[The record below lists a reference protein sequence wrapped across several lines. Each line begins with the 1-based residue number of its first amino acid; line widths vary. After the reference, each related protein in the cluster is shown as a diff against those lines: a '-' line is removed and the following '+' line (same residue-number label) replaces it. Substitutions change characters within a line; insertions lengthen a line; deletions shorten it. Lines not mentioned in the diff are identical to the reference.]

1 MNSST
6 SSIAP
11 VQTPGY
17 VLLNEKTRLAPTVQP
32 LQSGRK
38 CIGLYGFSDKTPY
51 DVFRASSKLSLTPF
65 PLVKGYLQTLIESVA
80 DDLHLVIVDACT
92 PNESQV
98 FAATMEAVLHAQK
111 SQLNQVAAEY
121 TLTFDEES
129 NSYQVL
135 EPTESMLIAKRE

>member
-11 VQTPGY
+11 LRTPGY
-17 VLLNEKTRLAPTVQP
+17 VLLNDKTRIAPTLQP

-38 CIGLYGFSDKTPY
+38 CIGLYGFSDKNPY
-51 DVFRASSKLSLTPF
+51 DLFRSSSNLSLTPF

-80 DDLHLVIVDACT
+80 DNLHLVILDACG
-92 PNESQV
+92 PNETQV
-98 FAATMEAVLHAQK
+98 HAASMEAVLHAQK
-111 SQLNQVAAEY
+111 SRLSTVAVEY

-129 NSYQVL
+129 NTYQII
-135 EPTESMLIAKRE
+135 ESA

>member
-11 VQTPGY
+11 LRTPGY
-17 VLLNEKTRLAPTVQP
+17 VLLNDKTRIAPTLQP

-38 CIGLYGFSDKTPY
+38 CIGLYGFSDKNPY
-51 DVFRASSKLSLTPF
+51 DLFRSSSNLSLTPF

-80 DDLHLVIVDACT
+80 DDLHLVIVDACG
-92 PNESQV
+92 PNETQV
-98 FAATMEAVLHAQK
+98 HAATMEAVLHAQK
-111 SQLNQVAAEY
+111 CQLSTVAVEY

-129 NSYQVL
+129 NTYQVM
-135 EPTESMLIAKRE
+135 ESA